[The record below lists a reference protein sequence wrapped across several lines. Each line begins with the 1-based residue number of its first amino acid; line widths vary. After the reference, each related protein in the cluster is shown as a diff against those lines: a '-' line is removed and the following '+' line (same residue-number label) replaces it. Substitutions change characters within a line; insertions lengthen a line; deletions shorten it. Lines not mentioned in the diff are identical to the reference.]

1 MTVASVPFLGF
12 VLLVALVYN
21 VVRSI
26 VWRQAVLLV
35 ANLAFFATFIPAPL
49 QALPLL
55 GFLVI
60 SYGALALAQRGL
72 SKLAFTAVMAGLLLL
87 FFWLKHY
94 SFIPQAT
101 FLPMAYSVIGLSY
114 MFFRALHVVI
124 DAHSGDLRE
133 RIGPVAYVNYVV
145 NFTSL
150 VSGPI
155 QRYQDY
161 AAQQLVT
168 PQPPLNW
175 VVFGLAV
182 ERIATGLF
190 KVVVLAA
197 FLNGVHEQMLASL
210 PGEAG
215 LFGRVIT
222 VLGLT
227 VSYTFYLYCNFSG
240 YTDIVIGA
248 ARFYRLE
255 LPENF
260 DRPFSSASFLD
271 FWGRWHMTLSNWLK
285 TYVYNPLMMWMMAR
299 VTSPR
304 LGPYLAVIAFFVTFF
319 LIGLWHG
326 QTSLFAAYGVLL
338 GLGVSV
344 NKLHQVKM
352 AERLGR
358 KRYRALAETFWY
370 QSIARGLT
378 FAYFTF
384 SLMFFWGSWK
394 LLGEIAADLGIV
406 GIVLASVLL
415 IAGAS
420 VVLSCWV
427 VLRDGALKIRAGSVP
442 VLRSRY
448 TRTVCVTTM
457 GALAGAALAILASPA
472 PDIVYK
478 TF

>member
-1 MTVASVPFLGF
+1 MTIASPLFIGF

-21 VVRSI
+21 LGRTV

-35 ANLAFFATFIPAPL
+35 ANLAFFGSFIPGL
-49 QALPLL
+49 VQALPLL

-60 SYGALALAQRGL
+60 SYGALVLAQRGL
-72 SKLAFTAVMAGLLLL
+72 SRLAFVAVMGGLLLL

-94 SFIPQAT
+94 SFLPQAT
-101 FLPMAYSVIGLSY
+101 FLTISYTVIGLSY
-114 MFFRALHVVI
+114 IFFRALHVVI
-124 DAHSGDLRE
+124 DAYSGDLRE
-133 RIGPVAYVNYVV
+133 RIHPVAYVNYVL

-161 AAQQLVT
+161 SAQQMSTVRPRLD
-168 PQPPLNW
+168 W
-175 VVFGLAV
+175 IVFGVAV

-197 FLNGVHEQMLASL
+197 FLYGVHEQMLAQWQA
-210 PGEAG
+210 EAT
-215 LFGRVIT
+215 LLGRVVT
-222 VLGLT
+222 VLGLA

-260 DRPFSSASFLD
+260 DRPFSSTSFLD

-299 VTSPR
+299 ITAPK
-304 LGPYLAVIAFFVTFF
+304 LGPFLSVIAFFFTFF

-338 GLGVSV
+338 GLGVSI

-358 KRYRALAETFWY
+358 KRYRALTERFWY
-370 QSIARGLT
+370 QSLARGLT
-378 FAYFTF
+378 FTYFSF
-384 SLMFFWGSWK
+384 SLMFFWGNWK
-394 LLGEIAADLGIV
+394 LLGDIAAELGV
-406 GIVLASVLL
+406 TGIVLASALL
-415 IAGAS
+415 IAGS
-420 VVLSCWV
+420 SLVLSLWV
-427 VLRDGALKIRAGSVP
+427 AARDIALRLRAGPTP
-442 VLRSRY
+442 VLHSRY
-448 TRTVCVTTM
+448 ARTVCVTTM

>member
-1 MTVASVPFLGF
+1 MTVAAAPFLVF

-21 VVRSI
+21 LGSAL

-35 ANLAFFATFIPAPL
+35 ANLAFFATFISSPE

-55 GFLVI
+55 GFLAVC
-60 SYGALALAQRGL
+60 YGALKLAQRGL
-72 SKLAFTAVMAGLLLL
+72 SQAAFVTELAALLLL
-87 FFWLKHY
+87 FCWLKRY
-94 SFIPQAT
+94 SFLPQAS

-114 MFFRALHVVI
+114 MFFRTLHLVI
-124 DAHSGDLRE
+124 DAHGPLRE
-133 RIGPVAYVNYVV
+133 RIGPVAYANYVL
-145 NFTSL
+145 NFTTL

-161 AAQQLVT
+161 AAQQLR
-168 PQPPLNW
+168 PHRPALDW
-175 VVFGLAV
+175 IVFGLAV
-182 ERIATGLF
+182 ERIGTGMF

-197 FLNGVHEQMLASL
+197 LLFGVHQDALASL
-210 PGEAG
+210 PATPT
-215 LFGRVIT
+215 LLGRVAA
-222 VLGLT
+222 VLALS

-260 DRPFSSASFLD
+260 DRPFSSTSFLD
-271 FWGRWHMTLSNWLK
+271 FWGRWHMTLSSWLK
-285 TYVYNPLMMWMMAR
+285 TYVYNPLMKWMMGR

-304 LGPYLAVIAFFVTFF
+304 LGPWLSVLAFFVTFF

-338 GLGVSV
+338 GLGVSL
-344 NKLHQVKM
+344 NKLHQLKM
-352 AERLGR
+352 AEWLGR
-358 KRYRALAETFWY
+358 KGYRALAETLWY
-370 QSIARGLT
+370 RSLARGLT

-384 SLMFFWGSWK
+384 SLMFFWGNWR
-394 LLGEIAADLGIV
+394 LLGDIAADLG
-406 GIVLASVLL
+406 LAGAALGSILL

-420 VVLSCWV
+420 LVLSLWTAV
-427 VLRDGALKIRAGSVP
+427 RDGALSFGLGATP

-448 TRTVCVTTM
+448 TRTICVTTM

>member
-12 VLLVALVYN
+12 VLLVALVYSLA
-21 VVRSI
+21 RST

-35 ANLAFFATFIPAPL
+35 ANLAFFATFIPAPW
-49 QALPLL
+49 QALPLV
-55 GFLVI
+55 GFVLI
-60 SYGALALAQRGL
+60 SYGALVLAQRGL
-72 SKLAFTAVMAGLLLL
+72 SRAAFVGVMAGLLLL
-87 FFWLKHY
+87 FFWLKRY
-94 SFIPQAT
+94 SFLPQVT

-114 MFFRALHVVI
+114 MFFRMLHVFI
-124 DAHSGDLRE
+124 DAYSGDLRE
-133 RIGPVAYVNYVV
+133 RIGPVAYANYVL

-161 AAQQLVT
+161 AAQQLGPKRPV
-168 PQPPLNW
+168 LDW
-175 VVFGLAV
+175 IVFGLAI
-182 ERIATGLF
+182 ERMATGLF

-197 FLNGVHEQMLASL
+197 FLFGVHEQMLTTL
-210 PGEAG
+210 PGEPT
-215 LFGRVIT
+215 LLGRVVT
-222 VLGLT
+222 VVGLT

-260 DRPFSSASFLD
+260 DRPFSSTSFLD

-299 VTSPR
+299 ITSPR
-304 LGPYLAVIAFFVTFF
+304 LGPYLAVIAFFFTFF

-338 GLGVSV
+338 GLGVSI

-378 FAYFTF
+378 FAYFSF
-384 SLMFFWGSWK
+384 SLMFFWGNWA
-394 LLGEIAADLGIV
+394 LLGDIAAGLGV
-406 GIVLASVLL
+406 AGIVLASLLL
-415 IAGAS
+415 IAAAS
-420 VVLSCWV
+420 VVLSLWV
-427 VLRDGALKIRAGSVP
+427 ALRDVALRLRTRSAP

-457 GALAGAALAILASPA
+457 GALAGAALAVLASPA